1 MCINKLEKAKINY
14 CLQRISFILLIGLL
28 FFTKT
33 SSAQKVA
40 VVLSG
45 GGSKGIAHIG
55 VLKALEENQIP
66 IDYIS
71 GTSMGAVI
79 GGLYACGYSPD
90 EIEDLISS
98 EKFKRWTSGGIQ
110 KKYKYYFKKLMPNSS
125 WVSIN
130 ASFEKSLSFRLPNSI
145 ISPNE
150 MDYAFLEI
158 FAKQSA
164 AANYNFDS
172 LFIPFRCVASDIDSN
187 QAVILRNGQLGSAI
201 RASSTFPFLFSPI
214 KIDGKLLFDGGM
226 YNNFPAN
233 VANDDFHPDIII
245 GSKAAGNYG
254 APDQDDILTQIQNML
269 MENTDYSCI
278 GDNDVLISP
287 NLENTDLMDFSKVE
301 MFVDSGYKA
310 AIRAIPK
317 IRKTVKKTVT
327 VDEVTKKRMEF
338 KKKEPVLIF
347 DTIIISGVNSN
358 QAQYIRNILWNK
370 KQKEIS
376 QDELTKK
383 YFRLI
388 EDGQIINIFPTAKFN
403 RNSKLYELHLL
414 VKKSKDFKF
423 QFGGNLS
430 SNAINEAF
438 IGIEYKSLGKQ
449 AFTLSSN
456 AYFGR
461 FYSSAQLLGRMD
473 FSTSLPF
480 YLKFDFTHNHKD
492 YFKNSIHFFEDK
504 TPSFLIHNESYFE
517 FETGIPATNTG
528 KLEFG
533 IAYGFISDKYYQT
546 NYFTRSDTTDKTTFE
561 LLKEE
566 LCFELNTLN
575 RKQYANSGV
584 KFLVSLSHINGIEKN
599 MPGSTSQSSENCNCD
614 HEWYSLNII
623 WDNYFK
629 KIGRFTFGFYGELML
644 SNQSLFKNYTS
655 SMLFSPAFKPIPESE
670 TLFLPNYRAH
680 NFGAAGFKTIFSF
693 NKNFET
699 RLEVYVFQPYKA
711 IEENPVD
718 LTATYGKEFSYR
730 SLMGSASLVYNTP
743 FGPLSLSYNYYDR
756 TGEKYSFLLNFGFL
770 IFNKSIID

>member
-1 MCINKLEKAKINY
+1 MSINNSEKTRVSIYSK
-14 CLQRISFILLIGLL
+14 RFIFVLLIGLS
-28 FFTKT
+28 FFINN

-45 GGSKGIAHIG
+45 GGSKGIAHVG

-66 IDYIS
+66 IDYIA

-79 GGLYACGYSPD
+79 GGLYASGYSPD
-90 EIEDLISS
+90 EIENLISS
-98 EKFKRWTSGGIQ
+98 EKFKRWTSGKIQ
-110 KKYKYYFKKLMPNSS
+110 SKYKYYFKKLMPNSS
-125 WVSIN
+125 WISIN
-130 ASFEKSLSFRLPNSI
+130 ASFKKSLTFKLPNSI

-164 AANYNFDS
+164 AAGYNFDS

-187 QAVILRNGQLGSAI
+187 RAVILRSGQLGSAI

-269 MENTDYSCI
+269 MENTDYSCV
-278 GDNDVLISP
+278 GKNDVLISP
-287 NLENTDLMDFSKVE
+287 NLEDTDLMDFSKVE
-301 MFVDSGYKA
+301 TFVDSGYKA
-310 AIRAIPK
+310 TLRAIPE
-317 IRKTVKKTVT
+317 IRKTVFETASIDQVR
-327 VDEVTKKRMEF
+327 KKRLEF
-338 KKKEPVLIF
+338 KKKEPDLIF

-358 QAQYIRNILWNK
+358 QAQYIRNILRHK
-370 KQKEIS
+370 KQKKIS
-376 QDELTKK
+376 QNELTKK

-388 EDGQIINIFPTAKFN
+388 EDGQIVNIFPTAKFN
-403 RNSKLYELHLL
+403 KKSKLYELHLL
-414 VKKSKDFKF
+414 IKKSKDFKF

-461 FYSSAQLLGRMD
+461 FYSSGQLLGRMD

-480 YLKFDFTHNHKD
+480 YLKLDFTHNHKD

-504 TPSFLIHNESYFE
+504 TPSFLINNESYFE
-517 FETGIPATNTG
+517 FNAGIPATNTG

-561 LLKEE
+561 LLKED

-584 KFLVSLSHINGIEKN
+584 RFMVSLSHINGIEKN
-599 MPGSTSQSSENCNCD
+599 MPGSTSQSSENCHCD
-614 HEWYSLNII
+614 HEWYNLNII
-623 WDNYFK
+623 WDNYFQK
-629 KIGRFTFGFYGELML
+629 VGRFTFGFYGELML

-655 SMLFSPAFKPIPESE
+655 SMLFSPAFQPTPESQ

-699 RLEVYVFQPYKA
+699 RLEFYVFQPYKA

-743 FGPLSLSYNYYDR
+743 IGPLSISYNYYDR
-756 TGEKYSFLLNFGFL
+756 TGEKFSLLINFGYL
-770 IFNKSIID
+770 IFNKSLMD